1 MTPEDRLARVR
12 DMGFTDTQAAFLVT
26 VMLHAG
32 VCVGRHYCTFAGLPY
47 GRKTHDFFQTL
58 LQRRYATERRCG
70 VHNARLYHLHYK
82 PLYRAIDDVNNRHRR
97 PMALPRAIERLMLLD
112 GVLADRT
119 VTWLGTEHEKV
130 AHFTL
135 VHRALSRH
143 LPALTFHGN
152 DEETVRY
159 FPDKLPI
166 GVDAKTRTT
175 VFLYLATQNV
185 PHDFR
190 AFLEQHADLFRQ
202 LPAWTVRL
210 LVPRHMGDAPATYQA
225 AFRDQLAVPLR
236 RQVIDEL
243 QWYFAARRAPPPGR
257 DQRFDLAGR
266 SFRAPRFRAL
276 YRTWLERGDRV
287 IESTISPTLAEA
299 LERGTGRLES
309 VRLPHRYG
317 YLLSLVG
324 TA

>member
-1 MTPEDRLARVR
+1 MSPEVRLARVR

-47 GRKTHDFFQTL
+47 GRKTYDFFHTL
-58 LQRRYATERRCG
+58 LHRRYATERRCG
-70 VHNARLYHLHYK
+70 IHNARMYHLHSK
-82 PLYRAIDDVNNRHRR
+82 PLYRTIGETDNRHRR

-119 VTWLGTEHEKV
+119 LTWLGTEHEKL

-135 VHRALSRH
+135 AHRALRRD
-143 LPALTFHGN
+143 LPALTFHGD

-166 GVDAKTRTT
+166 GVDANNRST
-175 VFLYLATQNV
+175 VFLFLATQNV
-185 PHDFR
+185 PIDFR
-190 AFLEQHADLFRQ
+190 VFLERHADLLRR

-210 LVPRHMGDAPATYQA
+210 IVPRHMADAPGTYQA
-225 AFRDQLAVPLR
+225 AFREHLASPLR
-236 RQVIDEL
+236 RQVVDEL
-243 QWYFAARRAPPPGR
+243 QWYFEARRTPPAGR

-266 SFRAPRFRAL
+266 AFRAPRFRAL
-276 YRTWLERGDRV
+276 YRAWLERGDRV
-287 IESTISPTLAEA
+287 VEATISATLAEA
-299 LERGTGRLES
+299 IERGTGRFEA
-309 VRLPHRYG
+309 VPLPYRYG